1 VVRHRLSSSS
11 QGGIA
16 PASVPS
22 AFFVLQREAAFTRGF
37 VVPDALLAPNLSG
50 YKLFDP
56 SDPYEDHVGP
66 IYYRRQDDGVHCVL
80 PTDDRHANGGG
91 VLHGGVLL
99 TFADY
104 ALCGAA
110 GHAASGGQ
118 MPGAFAMT
126 LSLTVQFLA
135 GGSIGPAIES
145 MGEATQVTGRLAF
158 VRGSV
163 TQQGR
168 RLATYSGVCRHVA
181 RDKAMGRRSDSGLAV
196 VPGGTKPPGPPAAL
210 PVPAGYAPILRPSPF
225 SDLLGPVFYRQDGD
239 RVHALQPT
247 FPYML
252 NSGASIHGGM
262 LMTFA
267 DNALCTSITANTG
280 KAPYTATF
288 SAEFLAGSSAGAP
301 LESTVDLARTT
312 RSLGFTTGLVTQ
324 AGRTLLSYSATV
336 ALKDWERPKGP
347 EAAP

>member
-1 VVRHRLSSSS
+1 MDSFVSAGRNN
-11 QGGIA
+11 A
-16 PASVPS
+16 PASVALP
-22 AFFVLQREAAFTRGF
+22 FPVIQREHAFTRGF
-37 VVPDALLAPNLSG
+37 DVPDSLLAPDLSG
-50 YKLFDP
+50 YRLYDP
-56 SDPYEDHVGP
+56 SDPFEDYVGP
-66 IYYRRQDDGVHCVL
+66 IYYRRQDVGVHCVM
-80 PTDDRHANGGG
+80 PTEDRHANGGG

-104 ALCGAA
+104 ALCSAA

-118 MPGAFAMT
+118 MPGSFAMT

-135 GGSIGPAIES
+135 GGAIGPAIES

-168 RLATYSGVCRHVA
+168 RLVTYSGVCRHVA
-181 RDKAMGRRSDSGLAV
+181 RDKAMGRRTDNGLAIL
-196 VPGGTKPPGPPAAL
+196 PGGTKPAGPPDDV
-210 PVPAGYAPILRPSPF
+210 PVPDGYAPVLRPSPF
-225 SDLLGPVFYRQDGD
+225 TTLLGPTFYRQTGEQ
-239 RVHALQPT
+239 VHVLQPT
-247 FPYML
+247 FPYMH
-252 NSGASIHGGM
+252 NSGASFHGGM

-288 SAEFLAGSSAGAP
+288 SAEFLAGSTAGAP
-301 LESTVDLARTT
+301 LESTVDLARAT

-324 AGRTLLSYSATV
+324 AGKKLLSYSALV
-336 ALKDWERPKGP
+336 ALKEWNGAPRPSG
-347 EAAP
+347 ESAT

>member
-1 VVRHRLSSSS
+1 
-11 QGGIA
+11 
-16 PASVPS
+16 
-22 AFFVLQREAAFTRGF
+22 
-37 VVPDALLAPNLSG
+37 
-50 YKLFDP
+50 
-56 SDPYEDHVGP
+56 
-66 IYYRRQDDGVHCVL
+66 
-80 PTDDRHANGGG
+80 
-91 VLHGGVLL
+91 
-99 TFADY
+99 
-104 ALCGAA
+104 
-110 GHAASGGQ
+110 AASGGQ

-135 GGSIGPAIES
+135 GGRLGPIIES

-163 TQQGR
+163 TQEGR

-181 RDKAMGRRSDSGLAV
+181 RDKAMGRRNDSGLAA
-196 VPGGTKPPGPPAAL
+196 VPGGTKPPGPPL
-210 PVPAGYAPILRPSPF
+210 DVPAPTGFEPILRPSPF
-225 SDLLGPVFYRQDGD
+225 TDQLGPVFYRQDGD
-239 RVHALQPT
+239 RVQVQQPT

-280 KAPYTATF
+280 KAPYTAMF

-312 RSLGFTTGLVTQ
+312 RSLAFTTGAVTQ
-324 AGRTLLSYSATV
+324 SGKTLLTYSASV
-336 ALKDWERPKGP
+336 ALKEWTRAT
-347 EAAP
+347 EAAAT